1 MIKKLEGCVD
11 MTEWIVI
18 DQFGNMIAQG
28 FWTKEAAEQ
37 YSKIFLIQVVIQKNQ
52 LPLTTD
58 SYEFVVF

>member
-1 MIKKLEGCVD
+1 MIKKVGRGID

-37 YSKIFLIQVVIQKNQ
+37 YSKNIPNTSVIPKN
-52 LPLTTD
+52 
-58 SYEFVVF
+58 

>member
-1 MIKKLEGCVD
+1 MILQFVNAILSLIINKKLKGDGD

-37 YSKIFLIQVVIQKNQ
+37 YSKNIPNASVIQKK
-52 LPLTTD
+52 
-58 SYEFVVF
+58 

>member
-1 MIKKLEGCVD
+1 

-37 YSKIFLIQVVIQKNQ
+37 YSKNTPNTSVIQKNQ
-52 LPLTTD
+52 PLLTTD
-58 SYEFVVF
+58 SYEFVVFLKYYKGG

>member
-1 MIKKLEGCVD
+1 MKGDGD

-37 YSKIFLIQVVIQKNQ
+37 YSKNIPNASVIQKKYT
-52 LPLTTD
+52 LLTTD

>member
-1 MIKKLEGCVD
+1 

-28 FWTKEAAEQ
+28 FWTKEVAEQ
-37 YSKIFLIQVVIQKNQ
+37 YSKNIPNESVIQKKQ
-52 LPLTTD
+52 TLLTTD